1 MVKAMVQFQIANGM
15 RIGELLAIKRENINY
30 EDKTLDID
38 GKVNWETEKKTEA
51 FGVKETT
58 RTSNSYRAIG
68 LTIHSIDLLRTLM
81 LVMISLLI

>member
-1 MVKAMVQFQIANGM
+1 VVKAMVQFQIANGM

-38 GKVNWETEKKTEA
+38 GTINWITEKKTGA

-58 RTSNSYRAIG
+58 ERSNSYRAIG
-68 LTIHSIDLLRTLM
+68 LTIQSINILRTLM
-81 LVMISLLI
+81 LGMISLLI